1 MRGDFEYELGAL
13 FTYMMAQIKIV
24 LAPFLAFASIYI
36 VAKVHNMLALMLNP
50 RFKSLDILKTFVRMA
65 KVIHM
70 VVEYDTKSLMSLLL
84 LTFLFINP
92 NVNGTFEPTTIDD
105 GEESIFGAMTSNEGT
120 LKMLLKNELSLFR
133 HLLVK
138 L

>member
-1 MRGDFEYELGAL
+1 
-13 FTYMMAQIKIV
+13 
-24 LAPFLAFASIYI
+24 
-36 VAKVHNMLALMLNP
+36 
-50 RFKSLDILKTFVRMA
+50 MA